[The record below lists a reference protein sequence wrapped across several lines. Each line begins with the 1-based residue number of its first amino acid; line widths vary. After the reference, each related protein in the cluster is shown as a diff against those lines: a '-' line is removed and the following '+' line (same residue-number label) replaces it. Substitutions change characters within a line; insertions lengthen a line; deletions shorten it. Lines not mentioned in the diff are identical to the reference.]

1 MEVPDVF
8 FDLSDLCE
16 QAGVTPRT
24 VRYYIQQ
31 GLLPQPGAGR
41 EARKYGEGY
50 LNRLRLIRRLQ
61 REHLPLAEIRQR
73 LAGLGDDEVAELLEP
88 ATSSTGAA
96 PSARDYLN
104 LILGPRTPAAARA
117 LARESDPISGDY
129 RLAKAASLTVPPARP
144 PAGTPKTSPVPVA
157 EHWPR
162 GRDQWE
168 RLTLHEDVE
177 LHVRRPT
184 SRDMNRR
191 IERLLEAA
199 RRILNDD

>member
-1 MEVPDVF
+1 MDVYPALL
-8 FDLSDLCE
+8 DLAELCD

-41 EARKYGEGY
+41 EARKYGPAH

-61 REHLPLAEIRQR
+61 REHLPLTEIRQR
-73 LAGLGDDEVAELLEP
+73 LDALTEAEIAEMLEP
-88 ATSSTGAA
+88 PSISPTAN
-96 PSARDYLN
+96 PSARDYLERV
-104 LILGPRTPAAARA
+104 LGPRVPAPANLRQPPAMQLKNRPVEAGPAAPAI
-117 LARESDPISGDY
+117 LAEPVYFG
-129 RLAKAASLTVPPARP
+129 AASGSAPT
-144 PAGTPKTSPVPVA
+144 A
-157 EHWPR
+157 EQWPR
-162 GRDQWE
+162 ARDQWE
-168 RLTLHEDVE
+168 RLGLHQDIE

-184 SRDMNRR
+184 SREMNRR